1 MADFGKSNNSNGNG
15 SGGKDGKKG
24 QSRDLV
30 GKPQAIEIVE
40 PRCKVCNSDY
50 RHQMEALIA
59 KGMSYSAVARFFEQ
73 LNVDVNRKNLAT
85 HMENHAAL
93 EKAAVAGMIR
103 HRWKEQ
109 VVDPEAVEDTT
120 KTYMTKYGLLDAMLH
135 KAWDRIESDEAEW
148 KPTDVIQIM
157 QYMERLEAQQKNV
170 ALDELMLEARCFRDA
185 VKSVVPESQWQEIVD
200 RFEQNVQFAQTP
212 IRAIEQ
218 TSLVTEA

>member
-1 MADFGKSNNSNGNG
+1 MADFGKPEDNGNG
-15 SGGKDGKKG
+15 KGPGRPKKG
-24 QSRDLV
+24 QSRDIV
-30 GKPQAIEIVE
+30 KPQAIEIVE

-50 RHQMEALIA
+50 RHQMESLIA

-103 HRWKEQ
+103 HRWREQ
-109 VVDPEAVEDTT
+109 VVNPDEVEDVTS
-120 KTYMTKYGLLDAMLH
+120 TYMTKYGLLDAMLH
-135 KAWDRIESDEAEW
+135 KAWEAIEGDAAEW

-170 ALDELMLEARCFRDA
+170 ALDEIMLEARCFRDA
-185 VKSVVPESQWQEIVD
+185 VKGVVPEANWQQIVD
-200 RFEQNVQFAQTP
+200 QFEENLRYAQTP
-212 IRAIEQ
+212 ILAIEQ
-218 TSLVTEA
+218 TSIGAA